1 MKTPLY
7 VLLFI
12 ISFCVTTAAASSKQ
26 DEAACAEV
34 KEKIRNIQSK
44 MRSGYTRAQ
53 GEKYEQRLRELR
65 AKRHK
70 LCR

>member
-1 MKTPLY
+1 MLEKITTI
-7 VLLFI
+7 LLI
-12 ISFCVTTAAASSKQ
+12 IALTAVSSASAHSSCKA
-26 DEAACAEV
+26 ECAQV
-34 KEKIRNIQSK
+34 KEKIRTIEAR

-53 GEKYEQRLRELR
+53 GERNEAKLRELK